1 MHLLFVDLGR
11 VGTEVRVDVESS
23 CSSLGRIVRIAWCVE
38 QGRSVGQLQT
48 SPSTSMEVYV
58 KRVKLWRDAREYRAR
73 KEYAKENQHDTV
85 NSFEYAVYLFYTI
98 LRSSLPY
105 FHDASGG
112 NVRASAIFFLSRQ
125 KILFF
130 LFYNIPQLDLCPS
143 DKFRQSIGQPSK
155 CSNCIWLIVAG

>member
-73 KEYAKENQHDTV
+73 KEYAKENRHDTV
-85 NSFEYAVYLFYTI
+85 NSFEHAVYLFYSI

-105 FHDASGG
+105 FHDASSG
-112 NVRASAIFFLSRQ
+112 NVRASAIFFLSSPGRKYFSSSSTISHNLISVHQINFASPLASRQ
-125 KILFF
+125 NAAIA
-130 LFYNIPQLDLCPS
+130 Y
-143 DKFRQSIGQPSK
+143 G
-155 CSNCIWLIVAG
+155 